1 MVVHYH
7 LRLAILPI
15 ECLNQ
20 CQKLSTFTQNSLG
33 GLCFSPTNPFMEQR
47 RTIVDKYTLPSTL
60 PYNYPE
66 PYPYKE
72 KGFQRHQ
79 IIPSRSLIRH
89 HKNSKLIVVE
99 GNIGSGKVSILL
111 NNSIKIKIF

>member
-1 MVVHYH
+1 MVVHPH
-7 LRLAILPI
+7 LRLAIFSV

-20 CQKLSTFTQNSLG
+20 CQKLSTFTQHSMG
-33 GLCFSPTNPFMEQR
+33 GLCFARTKPTFIEQR

-79 IIPSRSLIRH
+79 IIPSRSKIRH

-99 GNIGSGKVSILL
+99 GNIGSGKVSNFI
-111 NNSIKIKIF
+111 NSINN